1 MWILLPL
8 LAAIGFS
15 LISVRR
21 IRLVRER
28 RERTR
33 IMELVEGKFERMSQ
47 ESLLP
52 EASDLVR
59 AIRSGKR
66 LRVRLLN
73 PELEKLETAL
83 SSASQWSREVDPEQ
97 ERKAVLEDLVHLY
110 VKWRDVRASL

>member
-15 LISVRR
+15 FVAIRR
-21 IRLVRER
+21 ARLVKER
-28 RERTR
+28 RERAAT
-33 IMELVEGKFERMSQ
+33 MEMIEGKFSGMSQ

-52 EASDLVR
+52 EALALVQ
-59 AIRSGKR
+59 AIRAGKR
-66 LRVRLLN
+66 IRVRLLN
-73 PELEKLETAL
+73 PELEKLESTL

-97 ERKAVLEDLVHLY
+97 ERKAVLDGLVHLY

>member
-1 MWILLPL
+1 MWTLLPL

-15 LISVRR
+15 FIVVRR
-21 IRLVRER
+21 IRLVKER
-28 RERTR
+28 RERAAL
-33 IMELVEGKFERMSQ
+33 MEVVEGKFEHMSQ

-52 EASDLVR
+52 EASELVR
-59 AIRSGKR
+59 TIRNGKR

-83 SSASQWSREVDPEQ
+83 SNASAWSREVDPDQ

-110 VKWRDVRASL
+110 VKWRDVRGSL